1 MPFLCG
7 RCLWEDMTV
16 NDKAEP
22 AKYVR
27 DEVVALS
34 HIANGARLDSL
45 THLLDMAALEAN
57 HILAEASE
65 SRTLQKARL

>member
-1 MPFLCG
+1 
-7 RCLWEDMTV
+7 MTV
-16 NDKAEP
+16 NDKAET

-34 HIANGARLDSL
+34 HIANGARLDGL

-57 HILAEASE
+57 RILAEASE
-65 SRTLQKARL
+65 GRILQKARL